1 MTTKHTIEI
10 SKIDPYGHRVLLDGT
25 DIANSINGL
34 TITMRA
40 GLPAS
45 VELSLPI
52 IDVTEI
58 QDAEARI
65 LIPDTTRDTL
75 TALGWTPPAD
85 ELAPDTE
92 PAPDPLP
99 PYIDIKAY
107 RTDDGRNAWVFR
119 CWGDGDCDGELHLD
133 LDNQPYA
140 QHKARRHIAAA
151 HTVTVTES

>member
-65 LIPDTTRDTL
+65 LIPDATRDTL
-75 TALGWTPPAD
+75 TALGWTPPASTGD
-85 ELAPDTE
+85 EPTGDLEITPF
-92 PAPDPLP
+92 LVVHR
-99 PYIDIKAY
+99 Y
-107 RTDDGRNAWVFR
+107 RRDKGDWAWLYR
-119 CWGDGDCDGELHLD
+119 CWGDAGCDGFLSLDWSARDTAQREAHAHLD
-133 LDNQPYA
+133 GHPA
-140 QHKARRHIAAA
+140 TATTKEA
-151 HTVTVTES
+151 